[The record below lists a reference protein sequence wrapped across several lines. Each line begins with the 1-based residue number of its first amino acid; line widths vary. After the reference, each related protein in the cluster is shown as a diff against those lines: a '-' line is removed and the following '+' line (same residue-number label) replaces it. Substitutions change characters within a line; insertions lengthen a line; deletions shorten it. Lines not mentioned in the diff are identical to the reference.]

1 VRATMDYHA
10 GPSQADRLAERLSG
24 GATAASGRFPPT
36 LPIREARPFSL
47 RPPPV
52 APLLSR
58 ARCEMIIS
66 LTAMTNLSV
75 NKLLGLLSRIA
86 HALEVIAKK
95 FAPNFKPQPKPE
107 PAVKPDHTGRAL

>member
-1 VRATMDYHA
+1 M
-10 GPSQADRLAERLSG
+10 LS
-24 GATAASGRFPPT
+24 S
-36 LPIREARPFSL
+36 
-47 RPPPV
+47 
-52 APLLSR
+52 

-86 HALEVIAKK
+86 HALEEIAKK

-107 PAVKPDHTGRAL
+107 PAAKPDHTGRAL